1 MEELNMLEI
10 LVHHQTQ
17 KFIYRN
23 DQGTGY
29 NYSTNNKSK
38 HNYRIGYGF
47 DITSVSGW
55 SVVTNFERF
64 GASGKGFYNEI
75 FYLLIGYVPIDDMK
89 FSFESVFDNSNTT
102 SLGFVNKI
110 NNYNFKIKNSNF
122 DFLNDEKNHNTKI
135 SVHIINFN
143 YK

>member
-1 MEELNMLEI
+1 MGDRFS
-10 LVHHQTQ
+10 LVYDRSPRIN
-17 KFIYRN
+17 KRASRVYRN

-47 DITSVSGW
+47 DITSISGW

-75 FYLLIGYVPIDDMK
+75 YLLIGYVPIDDMK
-89 FSFESVFDNSNTT
+89 FSFEIDNSNTT

-110 NNYNFKIKNSNF
+110 NNYNFKINSNF
-122 DFLNDEKNHNTKI
+122 DFLSDKENHNTEVSLSNK
-135 SVHIINFN
+135 F
-143 YK
+143 